1 MSSVAPL
8 DNDNYQTTISTMS
21 SVAPLDKDNY
31 ATTISTLRVIL
42 ILWGLLGNSKFIEDE
57 IEESSVKHKSFDK
70 TDVMKVSLLNFTDP

>member
-31 ATTISTLRVIL
+31 ATTIIST
-42 ILWGLLGNSKFIEDE
+42 
-57 IEESSVKHKSFDK
+57 
-70 TDVMKVSLLNFTDP
+70 